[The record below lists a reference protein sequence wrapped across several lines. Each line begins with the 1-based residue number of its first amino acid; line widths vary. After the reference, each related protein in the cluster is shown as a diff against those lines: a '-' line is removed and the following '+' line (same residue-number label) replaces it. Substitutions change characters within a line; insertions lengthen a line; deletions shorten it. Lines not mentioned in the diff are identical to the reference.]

1 MTDDSDLQ
9 QQLLAAIM
17 PHVIFDG
24 WSDAA
29 FRAACGDLG
38 LSPDAAM
45 AACPRG
51 ALDLAIASHQ
61 AGDAAMVAR
70 LREADTAALRFR
82 ERIALAL
89 KLRLEVINDRET
101 VRRASALF
109 ALPQHS
115 AEGARLMWNTAD
127 LIWRTLGDRSDDLNW
142 YTKRATLAGVLGAV
156 VLYWLGDDSP
166 AQDDTAAFIDRRIDD
181 VMRLETLKQGLR
193 SNPAT
198 RGLMKAQEWVAGRV
212 RAPVQMDDLPGRWRP

>member
-1 MTDDSDLQ
+1 MTDDTDLQ
-9 QQLLAAIM
+9 QQLLAAIL

-38 LSPDAAM
+38 LSHDAAR

-51 ALDLAIASHQ
+51 ALDLAVASHK

-89 KLRLEVINDRET
+89 KLRLEVISDRET

-127 LIWRTLGDRSDDLNW
+127 LIWRTLGDRSEDLNW

-156 VLYWLGDDSP
+156 VLYWMGDESP
-166 AQDDTAAFIDRRIDD
+166 AQEETAAFIDRRIDD
-181 VMRLETLKQGLR
+181 VMRLEALKQGLR
-193 SNPAT
+193 SNSAT
-198 RGLMKAQEWVAGRV
+198 RGLMKAQDWLAGRV
-212 RAPVQMDDLPGRWRP
+212 RAPMQMDDLPGQWRP